1 METSTIRLSEED
13 RQIVDH
19 AVREIVMAL
28 GLDPTLPNP
37 RPLELVRLYDN
48 LATQFAGDPDLMRHW
63 VHTGNLHLKY
73 TPRLR
78 VHAPYHLGEMN
89 EYLEGFRY
97 R

>member
-48 LATQFAGDPDLMRHW
+48 LATQFAGDLCLMRHW
-63 VHTGNLHLKY
+63 VHTGNRHLKY

-78 VHAPYHLGEMN
+78 VHTPYRLGEMN